1 MPPFKKK
8 TRIVLCR
15 VIVVSFVFVR
25 RVQKLHNTKRI
36 FSFYI
41 KNVSQWTETKISSRE
56 RNSVLI
62 RIRLIAFE
70 LLATTCC
77 HGKINRFGFR
87 KKVIENIFSCFV
99 KKYGDFNYVCVC
111 MCFILFDSF
120 VVFVYTTTK
129 IQHKINAEK
138 CWLHLCLGS
147 WFVFD
152 SKCLR
157 VFVYSYSRRSNSVVW
172 SLFH

>member
-1 MPPFKKK
+1 MWNALRYILFSFTPLCLLARSANDLGKACPLSKKK

-62 RIRLIAFE
+62 RIRLITFE

-99 KKYGDFNYVCVC
+99 KKYGDFNCVCVC
-111 MCFILFDSF
+111 VFHFI
-120 VVFVYTTTK
+120 
-129 IQHKINAEK
+129 
-138 CWLHLCLGS
+138 
-147 WFVFD
+147 
-152 SKCLR
+152 R
-157 VFVYSYSRRSNSVVW
+157 
-172 SLFH
+172 